1 MTSDHVASLHDDAS
15 RVLRSWTGPTPEQE
29 RLRARYV
36 RHLAEHDDGV
46 LRGCVPDHLTASTL
60 VLSHDGAR
68 VLLTLHAKA
77 KRWFQL
83 GGHLEVGDATLAGA
97 AEREAREESGI
108 ARLVLDPVPVH
119 LNEHVVPFCRP
130 GTGDAACPV
139 HHLDVRFVAVAA
151 PGAETVVSAE
161 SLDLRWWD
169 VDALPNPELTEPV
182 GLALASG
189 PGRRARTRAI

>member
-1 MTSDHVASLHDDAS
+1 VTEDHHASLHDDAS

-36 RHLAEHDDGV
+36 RHLDAHDDGV
-46 LRGCVPDHLTASTL
+46 FRTCVPDHLTASTV

-68 VLLTLHAKA
+68 VLLTLHHKA

-83 GGHLEVGDATLAGA
+83 GGHLETGDATLAGA

-108 ARLVLDPVPVH
+108 PGLVLDPVPVH
-119 LNEHVVPFCRP
+119 LDEHVVPFCRP
-130 GTGDAACPV
+130 GTGDAARPV

-151 PGAETVVSAE
+151 PDAEAVISAE

-169 VDALPNPELTEPV
+169 VGALPNPELAEPV
-182 GLALASG
+182 GLAARSV
-189 PGRRARTRAI
+189 RRAGRSAT